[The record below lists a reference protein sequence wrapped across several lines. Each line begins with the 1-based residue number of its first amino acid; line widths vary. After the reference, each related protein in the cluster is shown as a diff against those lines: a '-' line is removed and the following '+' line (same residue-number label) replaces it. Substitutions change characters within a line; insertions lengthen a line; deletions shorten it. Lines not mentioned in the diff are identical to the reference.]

1 MKTKKNL
8 MIGALALSLLLVST
22 TAVFADAE
30 TPGIPGRGMGTPINA
45 SLHNYVVPI
54 MAELFRLSEEEVAA
68 AVDSGSTFTDLAMAA
83 GYDIEE
89 IPVLLQSIHTQAIE
103 FAIQDGAI
111 TQEQANWLESTG
123 FGTNGLRQMNGNPD
137 GSCLNLSEGASM
149 RRGGRW

>member
-8 MIGALALSLLLVST
+8 MIGVLALSLMLVST

-30 TPGIPGRGMGTPINA
+30 TPYTPGRGVGTPIKA

-54 MAELFRLSEEEVAA
+54 MAELFGLSEGEITTAI
-68 AVDSGSTFTDLAMAA
+68 DSGSTFVDLALAA

-89 IPVLLQSIHTQAIE
+89 ISALLESVHSQALE
-103 FAIQDGAI
+103 LAIQDGAL
-111 TQEQANWLESTG
+111 TQEQADWVKSAG
-123 FGTNGLRQMNGNPD
+123 FGANGRRRMNGNPD
-137 GSCLNLSEGASM
+137 ASCLNLSEGASM